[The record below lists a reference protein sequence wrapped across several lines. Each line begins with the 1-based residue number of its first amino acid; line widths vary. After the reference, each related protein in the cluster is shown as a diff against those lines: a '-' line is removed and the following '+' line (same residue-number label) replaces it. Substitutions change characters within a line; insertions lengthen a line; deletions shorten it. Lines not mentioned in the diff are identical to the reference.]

1 MKRHHALLPAFMLAL
16 LLPAAALCS
25 DTADYPLHYR
35 VTFDPETDSATVSIE
50 LPQHDGLVKE
60 IDFKLDTAL
69 HSELEANGELTVND
83 GRAVWIPPEEEAR
96 LTLRARITQ
105 QRDED
110 EYDALM
116 TDDWAIFRGDDLVPP
131 ARVTTTPGAES
142 RARLTFSLPD
152 HWTSVTTGWEKL
164 DAREFRIENPERRF
178 SRPTGWMIAGRLG
191 TRIDRLGDTL
201 VAVSAPRGS
210 ELRRM
215 DVLTF
220 LNVVWPEL
228 EKAFGDTPPVLA
240 IIGHGDPMWRGGLS
254 GPNSLFLHA
263 DRPLVSENGTSA
275 LVHEL
280 MHVIT
285 RIDSRDDHDW
295 IPEGLAEF
303 YSFELLHRAG
313 AMTDRRRERIL
324 EDLADWGEGVETL
337 IMPHSSGATTARA
350 VMLFEAMDRE
360 IRSES
365 DGKHSLD
372 DVVKALIP
380 IRQVTLEDLRTAT
393 TGLIGKSPE
402 SLDDGILSAE

>member
-1 MKRHHALLPAFMLAL
+1 MLPAFMLTL
-16 LLPAAALCS
+16 LLPAIALCS
-25 DTADYPLHYR
+25 DTLDYPLHYR
-35 VTFDPETDSATVSIE
+35 VALDPDTDSATVSIE
-50 LPQHDGLVKE
+50 LAQHEGLVKE
-60 IDFKLDTAL
+60 IDFELDTAL
-69 HSELEANGELTVND
+69 HSELEANGELTVED
-83 GRAVWIPPEEEAR
+83 GRAVWIPPAKDAR

-105 QRDED
+105 ERDED

-131 ARVTTTPGAES
+131 ARVTTTRGAES
-142 RARLTFSLPD
+142 RAQLTFSLPD

-164 DAREFRIENPERRF
+164 DDREFRVENPERRF

-191 TRIDRLGDTL
+191 TRVDRLGDTFI
-201 VAVSAPRGS
+201 AVSAPRGS

-228 EKAFGDTPPVLA
+228 EKAFGETPPVLA

-280 MHVIT
+280 MHVVT
-285 RIDSRDDHDW
+285 RIDSHDDHDW

-313 AMTDRRRERIL
+313 AMTDRRRQRIL
-324 EDLADWGEGVETL
+324 EDLADWGQDVDTL
-337 IMPHSSGATTARA
+337 ITPSSYSTTTARA
-350 VMLFEAMDRE
+350 VILFEELDRE
-360 IRSES
+360 IREQSGGEY
-365 DGKHSLD
+365 SLD

-380 IRQVTLEDLRTAT
+380 LRHVTLEDLLTVVTDLTDKTPRT
-393 TGLIGKSPE
+393 LQSSLLSGK
-402 SLDDGILSAE
+402 